1 MSFEIVNPEALGAPK
16 GFNHGMLAPEG
27 GRILFIAG
35 QTGRPALP
43 AHPALP
49 GQPGQPGQQ
58 TLADLGLA
66 AQWDRALARVLE
78 VVRLAGGRAE
88 HIGRMTVYVTD
99 REAYLAERS
108 ALAEVWRK
116 RMGRHYPAVALVQVT
131 GLVDDGAV
139 VEIEATAVIP

>member
-35 QTGRPALP
+35 QTGRPAHP
-43 AHPALP
+43 AHPAH
-49 GQPGQPGQQ
+49 PGQQ
-58 TLADLGLA
+58 TMADLGLA

-99 REAYLAERS
+99 REAYLAARS